1 MNTDDTQN
9 TTRPLGY
16 WLKAVDRLL
25 AAEFARAFES
35 EGAGRRD
42 WRLLNAVDG
51 TVAPRRPLHAHKL
64 GRLIER
70 GWVTTDDTGFVLTDE
85 GRAAKERLGELVA
98 GIRSRATDAVP
109 AEDLQITLASLEQ
122 IARAFGWTEDM
133 PLPRGRKGHRF
144 GRGRR
149 HPHGEHGFGEGPGFG
164 HGRGRHER
172 GEQCTHRGHP
182 GRDRHGMHGHAHGR
196 GDRFLKMARFGQRSY
211 ERGFDTGFSRGRD
224 A

>member
-35 EGAGRRD
+35 EGVGRRD

-70 GWVTTDDTGFVLTDE
+70 GWVTTDDTGFILTDE

-98 GIRSRATDAVP
+98 GIRSRVTDAVP
-109 AEDLQITLASLEQ
+109 AEDLQVTLASLEQ

-133 PLPRGRKGHRF
+133 PLPRGRKGRGF

-149 HPHGEHGFGEGPGFG
+149 HSHGAHGFGPE
-164 HGRGRHER
+164 RHER
-172 GEQCTHRGHP
+172 GEQCAH
-182 GRDRHGMHGHAHGR
+182 HGHAGHDRHHRHPHGQ
-196 GDRFLKMARFGQRSY
+196 GDRVLKMARFGQRSY
-211 ERGFDTGFSRGRD
+211 ERGFEAGFSRGRD